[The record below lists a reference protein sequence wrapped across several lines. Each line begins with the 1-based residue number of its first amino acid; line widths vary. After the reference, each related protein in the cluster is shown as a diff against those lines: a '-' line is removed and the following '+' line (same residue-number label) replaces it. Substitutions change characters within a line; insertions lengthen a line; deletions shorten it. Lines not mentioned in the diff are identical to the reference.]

1 MTRRVAS
8 SHQPPGAASPTI
20 LLVDDHEELRRVL
33 SRVLTLAG
41 YEVLLA
47 ENGRAALAVIDERQH
62 PVDLII
68 TDVRMPAMGGEE
80 LIAAL
85 SDRHVSRHLLF
96 MTGEGARFGPTLA
109 GVSVL
114 QKPFSR
120 ETLLQRV
127 HQLLGSPPGQE
138 RGSA

>member
-1 MTRRVAS
+1 MTKHTANSR
-8 SHQPPGAASPTI
+8 QPPRAASPTI
-20 LLVDDHEELRRVL
+20 LLVDDHAELRQVL
-33 SRVLTLAG
+33 ARILMREG

-47 ENGRAALAVIDERQH
+47 ENGRAALAVIEELHH

-68 TDVRMPAMGGEE
+68 CDVRMPAMGGEE

-96 MTGEGARFGPTLA
+96 MTGEGTGQGPRLA
-109 GVSVL
+109 GVTVL
-114 QKPFSR
+114 QKPFLR
-120 ETLLQRV
+120 KALLERL
-127 HQLLGSPPGQE
+127 HELLGLPPGRE

>member
-1 MTRRVAS
+1 VTTHSANSR
-8 SHQPPGAASPTI
+8 QPPGAAGPTI
-20 LLVDDHEELRRVL
+20 LLVDDHEELRWVL
-33 SRVLTLAG
+33 ARILTREG

-47 ENGRAALAVIDERQH
+47 ENGRAALAVIEELQR

-68 TDVRMPAMGGEE
+68 SDVRMPAMGGEE

-96 MTGEGARFGPTLA
+96 MTGEGTRYGPTLA
-109 GVSVL
+109 GVTVL

-120 ETLLQRV
+120 EALLERV
-127 HQLLGSPPGQE
+127 HELLSLPPARE
-138 RGSA
+138 RGRA

>member
-1 MTRRVAS
+1 MTRHTAS
-8 SHQPPGAASPTI
+8 TRQPPGAAAPTI
-20 LLVDDHEELRRVL
+20 LLVDDHEELRLVL
-33 SRVLTLAG
+33 ARVLTLAG

-47 ENGRAALAVIDERQH
+47 ENGRAALALIDQRQH

-85 SDRHVSRHLLF
+85 ADRHVSRHLLF
-96 MTGEGARFGPTLA
+96 MTGEGAGFGPTLA

-114 QKPFSR
+114 QKPFYR
-120 ETLLQRV
+120 QTLLERV
-127 HQLLGSPPGQE
+127 HQLLGSPPGRE

>member
-1 MTRRVAS
+1 VTKHTAS
-8 SHQPPGAASPTI
+8 NRQPPRAASPTI
-20 LLVDDHEELRRVL
+20 LLVDDHDELRRVL
-33 SRVLTLAG
+33 ARILMREG

-47 ENGRAALAVIDERQH
+47 ENGRAALAVIEELHH

-68 TDVRMPAMGGEE
+68 SDVRMPATGGEE

-96 MTGEGARFGPTLA
+96 MTGAGTDQGPSLA
-109 GVSVL
+109 GVTVL

-120 ETLLQRV
+120 KALLERV
-127 HQLLGSPPGQE
+127 HELLGLPPARA
-138 RGSA
+138 RGRA